1 METTVSTRPVVQ
13 SLGDGRAAKGL
24 TAFLFSDRGIYRPGD
39 DFFFL

>member
-24 TAFLFSDRGIYRPGD
+24 TVTRWPAKDAKGTDATLV
-39 DFFFL
+39 